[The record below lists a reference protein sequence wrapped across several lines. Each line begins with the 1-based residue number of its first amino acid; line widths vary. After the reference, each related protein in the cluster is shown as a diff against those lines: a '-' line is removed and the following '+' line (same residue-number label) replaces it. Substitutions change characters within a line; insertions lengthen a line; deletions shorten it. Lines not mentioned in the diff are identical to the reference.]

1 MTGEIFAL
9 LSAGFYGIAGVSI
22 TRGRATARG
31 DNGVFLSVLF
41 TAFLALMVWVYL
53 AAPIGPE
60 LYSRNGLKGVVL
72 FVSSGVFAT
81 ALGRNLMYRSTELLG
96 AVNASLLRRLIPV
109 LSVPSAM
116 LLLGESPDTWVLL
129 GGALILFGVFIYLN
143 PDFEGMQSLA
153 KNGLMFG
160 IGSAVCYALAY
171 SQRRLALEFYPDPVL
186 GTFIGAVAGIAWIFF
201 SGWHAGKLDHLL
213 RDMGPW
219 HRVTAVA
226 LSLGQLLQFFA
237 LQATS
242 VPRVATIGS
251 LDVFISAALAG
262 WVLRSEQIRL
272 GRFLVA
278 AITAM
283 IGTVVIFM

>member
-9 LSAGFYGIAGVSI
+9 LSAGFYGIAGVAI
-22 TRGRATARG
+22 TKGRETARG

-41 TAFLALMVWVYL
+41 TAFLTCMVWMYF
-53 AAPIGPE
+53 AAPIRPE
-60 LYSRNGLKGVVL
+60 LYSRDGLKGIVL
-72 FVSSGVFAT
+72 FVLSGVFAT

-116 LLLGESPDTWVLL
+116 LVLGEAPDIWVLL
-129 GGALILFGVFIYLN
+129 GGALILFGVFFYLN
-143 PDFEGMQSLA
+143 PDFEGMRSLA
-153 KNGLMFG
+153 GNGLMFG
-160 IGSAVCYALAY
+160 VGSAMCYALAY
-171 SQRRLALEFYPDPVL
+171 SQRRLGLEFCPDPVL
-186 GTFIGAVAGIAWIFF
+186 GTFIGAVAGAAWIFF
-201 SGWHAGKLDHLL
+201 LGWHAGKLDRLL
-213 RDMGPW
+213 RDIGAW
-219 HRVTAVA
+219 HWAAAFA

-237 LQATS
+237 LQAAS

-251 LDVFISAALAG
+251 LDVFFSAVLAG
-262 WVLRSEQIRL
+262 WVLRSEQIRP
-272 GRFLVA
+272 GRFLFA